1 MNKTHKV
8 FDCFPFYNELD
19 LLEIRLNVLN
29 DVVDYF
35 VLSESTR
42 TFTGKPK
49 PLYFEENKDRFKKFA
64 HKIRHVIVDDSEYD
78 SNIDVWQREFD
89 QKNSVF
95 RGISDCK
102 DDDFVIVS
110 DVDEIIKPD
119 LISKFVVNNS
129 NSIAIIKQPCF
140 YYYLNCQSTEVFD
153 KAKMAKFKH
162 IKSPQQ
168 LRAYP
173 KFSRHNS
180 NKLVHTLFK
189 WYGSIRKRICVKFG
203 SCVIC
208 EDGGWHFTYMKSPEE
223 ISDKITDFSHTE
235 YNLDKFTS
243 IGSIQS
249 RMKSFKDP
257 YDRGYQLKIIEID
270 NSFPE
275 YIVNNQKKY
284 SHIIYRG

>member
-42 TFTGKPK
+42 TFTGKLK
-49 PLYFEENKDRFKKFA
+49 PLYYNENKDRFKKFS
-64 HKIRHVIVDDSEYD
+64 HKIRHVIVDDSEFD
-78 SNIDVWQREFD
+78 PNMEVWQREFD

-95 RGISDCK
+95 RGINDCK
-102 DDDFVIVS
+102 EDDIVIVS
-110 DVDEIIKPD
+110 DVDEIINPD
-119 LISKFVVNNS
+119 IISDYKNRSS
-129 NSIAIIKQPCF
+129 NAIAIIKQKCF
-140 YYYLNCQSTEVFD
+140 YYYLNCFSSEVISV
-153 KAKMAKFKH
+153 AKIAKYKN
-162 IKSPQQ
+162 IKSYSQI
-168 LRAYP
+168 RAYP
-173 KFSRHNS
+173 KFHTHNKHKVV
-180 NKLVHTLFK
+180 KLFLK
-189 WYGSIRKRICVKFG
+189 WFGSIRKRICIKNK
-203 SCVIC
+203 SCIIYK
-208 EDGGWHFTYMKSPEE
+208 DGGWHFTYMKSPEE

-243 IGSIQS
+243 VDSIQS
-249 RMKSFKDP
+249 RMKDFKDP

>member
-78 SNIDVWQREFD
+78 PGIDVWQREFD

-95 RGISDCK
+95 RGINDCK

-119 LISKFVVNNS
+119 LISRVVADDS
-129 NSIAIIKQPCF
+129 NAIAIIKQPCF

-173 KFSRHNS
+173 KFSMHNS
-180 NKLVHTLFK
+180 NKLVRTLFK
-189 WYGSIRKRICVKFG
+189 WYGSIRKRICVELG
-203 SCVIC
+203 SCVIY
-208 EDGGWHFTYMKSPEE
+208 ENGGWHFTYMKSPEE

-243 IGSIQS
+243 VDSIQS
-249 RMKSFKDP
+249 RMKTFKDP
-257 YDRGYQLKIIEID
+257 YDRNYQLKIIEID
-270 NSFPE
+270 NSFPK
-275 YIVNNQKKY
+275 YIINNQKKY
-284 SHIIYRG
+284 SHIIYQG